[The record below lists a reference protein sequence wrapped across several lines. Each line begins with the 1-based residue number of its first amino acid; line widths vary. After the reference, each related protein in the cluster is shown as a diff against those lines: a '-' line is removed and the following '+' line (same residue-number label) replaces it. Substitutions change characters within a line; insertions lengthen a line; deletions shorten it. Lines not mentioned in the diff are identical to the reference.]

1 MSGARARV
9 TLARTGVVSAQ
20 AGARGVVSIACKA
33 IVHGGPLSMP
43 RLAALLT
50 TAVLLVLPTMA
61 AAIEEPAYE
70 VLQRHETFEVRQYA
84 PTVVAE
90 VVVPGPAE
98 EAGNRGFR
106 LLADYIFGNNR
117 GERKIAMTA
126 PVTQAAEPVKFAMTA
141 PVTQAPEGSGHAVRF
156 VMPRAYDL
164 ASLPEP
170 VDPRVRLRE
179 VKLGPIVVRDVDAL
193 VMDGPMGINLLGLA
207 FLKRLEGY
215 AVSGDSLVLSY

>member
-1 MSGARARV
+1 MFGRADVHGAV
-9 TLARTGVVSAQ
+9 SLA
-20 AGARGVVSIACKA
+20 CEA
-33 IVHGGPLSMP
+33 IVHGAPPPMS

-50 TAVLLVLPTMA
+50 AATLLVLPTMA

-90 VVVPGPAE
+90 VVVTGPAE

-117 GERKIAMTA
+117 GERKI
-126 PVTQAAEPVKFAMTA
+126 AMTA

-179 VKLGPIVVRDVDAL
+179 VPGER
-193 VMDGPMGINLLGLA
+193 
-207 FLKRLEGY
+207 Y
-215 AVSGDSLVLSY
+215 AVIRYSGRWTDENYDAHLARLQQGVQAAGLVTAGSPVYARYDPPWVPWFMRRNEIWLRLVV

>member
-1 MSGARARV
+1 
-9 TLARTGVVSAQ
+9 
-20 AGARGVVSIACKA
+20 
-33 IVHGGPLSMP
+33 MP

-50 TAVLLVLPTMA
+50 TAVLLVLPTLA
-61 AAIEEPAYE
+61 AAIEEPEYE

-117 GERKIAMTA
+117 GERKIEMTA
-126 PVTQAAEPVKFAMTA
+126 PVTQAAEPVKIAMTA

-179 VKLGPIVVRDVDAL
+179 VPGERYAVIRYSGRWTDENYATHLARLQKGVQAA
-193 VMDGPMGINLLGLA
+193 GLA
-207 FLKRLEGY
+207 TTGSPVYARYDPPWVPWFLRRNEIWLQL
-215 AVSGDSLVLSY
+215 A